1 MTKKSLK
8 DALDNTNEKPMT
20 VAKQIMNE
28 TVNSTPATEVE
39 GVDEKKSER
48 ITFLVKPSL
57 KKKFNQVAKEN
68 RMSSNELANIILTNF
83 VDGDLQAGDGVCPRD
98 RLLYQLL

>member
-1 MTKKSLK
+1 MTKKSLSQ
-8 DALDNTNEKPMT
+8 ALDNTREKPMT
-20 VAKQIMNE
+20 VAKQIMTE
-28 TVNSTPATEVE
+28 TVNSTCATEVE
-39 GVDEKKSER
+39 DAEEKKSER

-57 KKKFNQVAKEN
+57 KKQFCQIAKEN

-98 RLLYQLL
+98 RLLYQLS

>member
-8 DALDNTNEKPMT
+8 DALDNSNGNPMT
-20 VAKQIMNE
+20 VAKKIMND
-28 TVNSTPATEVE
+28 TVNSVPSSEVE
-39 GVDEKKSER
+39 VVEEKKSER

-57 KKKFNQVAKEN
+57 KKQFCQIAKEN

-98 RLLYQLL
+98 RLLYQLS

>member
-8 DALDNTNEKPMT
+8 DALDYSNGKPMT

-28 TVNSTPATEVE
+28 TVNSSTSTNLNESE
-39 GVDEKKSER
+39 EKKSER

-57 KKKFNQVAKEN
+57 KKQFCQIAKEN

-98 RLLYQLL
+98 RLLYQLS